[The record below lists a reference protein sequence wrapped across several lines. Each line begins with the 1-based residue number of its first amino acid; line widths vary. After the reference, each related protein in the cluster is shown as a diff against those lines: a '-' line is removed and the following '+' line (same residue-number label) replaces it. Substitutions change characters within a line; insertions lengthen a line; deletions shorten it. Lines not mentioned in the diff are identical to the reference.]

1 MCIYFLSFLESRSQD
16 FFFTHRA
23 YRVRYAPPGRRAL
36 LLTSSGEENARE
48 ISTDKTT
55 RIGPGPP
62 AANGKNF
69 VVRPSDGFDGYP
81 QSLDSFF
88 SRCVRLIIAV

>member
-1 MCIYFLSFLESRSQD
+1 MGF

-36 LLTSSGEENARE
+36 LTSSGEDNAHE

-62 AANGKNF
+62 AANGKHF
-69 VVRPSDGFDGYP
+69 MVRPSDGFNGYP
-81 QSLDSFF
+81 QSLDSF
-88 SRCVRLIIAV
+88 SLDA